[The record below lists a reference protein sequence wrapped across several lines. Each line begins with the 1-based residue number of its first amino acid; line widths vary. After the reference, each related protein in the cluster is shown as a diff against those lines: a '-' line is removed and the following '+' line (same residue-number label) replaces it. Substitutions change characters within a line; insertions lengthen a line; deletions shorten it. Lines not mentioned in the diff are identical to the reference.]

1 MKNGSKTQNGSF
13 ERPKVKRVRGWFP
26 RKTAIEFFE
35 ENQSSSDDESSDDQK
50 KNK

>member
-1 MKNGSKTQNGSF
+1 MKNGSKTQNGGV
-13 ERPKVKRVRGWFP
+13 EHTKIKRVRGWFP

-35 ENQSSSDDESSDDQK
+35 DNESSSDDESSEDQK